1 MRRGSGQ
8 ERWTVVMVVEEE
20 VVQGGWDAAPARAMM
35 AALTERERW

>member
-1 MRRGSGQ
+1 
-8 ERWTVVMVVEEE
+8 MVVEEE